1 MIKVTFSENYAVNTD
16 GTFLGLVEAIAD
28 EWNREDWKEVVAAC
42 KAVSEGG
49 DAKDF
54 EVKWGV
60 RFDRS

>member
-1 MIKVTFSENYAVNTD
+1 MIKVTFSENHAVNTD

-28 EWNREDWKEVVAAC
+28 EWNREDWKEVLKAC

-54 EVKWGV
+54 
-60 RFDRS
+60 